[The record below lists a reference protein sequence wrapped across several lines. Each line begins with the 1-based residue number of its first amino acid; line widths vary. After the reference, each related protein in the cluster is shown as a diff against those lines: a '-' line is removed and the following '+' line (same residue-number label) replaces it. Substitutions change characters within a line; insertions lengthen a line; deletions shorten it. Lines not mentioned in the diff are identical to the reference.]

1 MRQAGMDVP
10 AIAAHSLSN
19 MATTEEDLVQL
30 EKDVR
35 QVKIEYEIFFGGG
48 RKRPPT
54 DLEWRIDQT
63 IKRYTERG
71 PKLTAPQMFRLNG
84 FIQRYMKFREV
95 FRKRSKQREE
105 GIVQRHF
112 GAAAKE
118 VELQRRRRAE
128 EAKHVPSVAARVSI
142 GAHTDPARESMKT
155 RKLFEAFR
163 ETKEKAG
170 ENTSKLTL
178 EDFREFV
185 TRKSKELRGENGES
199 SVEFVIA
206 TEEGRVK
213 LKARVRQP
221 DGVKEK

>member
-1 MRQAGMDVP
+1 
-10 AIAAHSLSN
+10 

-95 FRKRSKQREE
+95 FRKRTKAREE
-105 GIVQRHF
+105 GTVQRHF

-118 VELQRRRRAE
+118 VEKLRQERAAQE
-128 EAKHVPSVAARVSI
+128 RHGESVVARVAI
-142 GAHTDPARESMKT
+142 GAHTDPARESLKT
-155 RKLFEAFR
+155 RKLYEAFR
-163 ETKEKAG
+163 DTKEKAG
-170 ENTSKLTL
+170 ESTNKLTL

-185 TRKSKELRGENGES
+185 TRKSKELRGADSEA

-206 TEEGRVK
+206 TEEGRVR
-213 LKARVRQP
+213 LKARVRQA
-221 DGVKEK
+221 DGVKSK

>member
-1 MRQAGMDVP
+1 MCRVWQ
-10 AIAAHSLSN
+10 
-19 MATTEEDLVQL
+19 
-30 EKDVR
+30 
-35 QVKIEYEIFFGGG
+35 
-48 RKRPPT
+48 
-54 DLEWRIDQT
+54 
-63 IKRYTERG
+63 RG
-71 PKLTAPQMFRLNG
+71 FR
-84 FIQRYMKFREV
+84 
-95 FRKRSKQREE
+95 S
-105 GIVQRHF
+105 
-112 GAAAKE
+112 
-118 VELQRRRRAE
+118 
-128 EAKHVPSVAARVSI
+128 

-155 RKLFEAFR
+155 RKLLKLS

-178 EDFREFV
+178 EYFREFV

>member
-1 MRQAGMDVP
+1 
-10 AIAAHSLSN
+10 

-84 FIQRYMKFREV
+84 YIQRYMKFREV
-95 FRKRSKQREE
+95 FRKRTKQREE

-118 VELQRRRRAE
+118 VERLRQERIEQERRTE
-128 EAKHVPSVAARVSI
+128 SVVTRVAI
-142 GAHTDPARESMKT
+142 GAHTDPARESLKT
-155 RKLFEAFR
+155 RKLYEAFR

-185 TRKSKELRGENGES
+185 SRKSKELRGADGEA
-199 SVEFVIA
+199 SVEFVVA
-206 TEEGRVK
+206 TEEGRVR
-213 LKARVRQP
+213 LKARVRQA
-221 DGVKEK
+221 DGVKDK

>member
-1 MRQAGMDVP
+1 
-10 AIAAHSLSN
+10 

-35 QVKIEYEIFFGGG
+35 QIKIDYEVYFGGG

-63 IKRYTERG
+63 IKRYSERG
-71 PKLTAPQMFRLNG
+71 PRMSATQMFRLNG
-84 FIQRYMKFREV
+84 LIQKYVKFREV
-95 FRKRSKQREE
+95 FRKRAKAREE
-105 GIVQRHF
+105 GTIPRHY
-112 GAAAKE
+112 GAAARI
-118 VELQRRRRAE
+118 VEMQRQERAA
-128 EAKHVPSVAARVSI
+128 EARQASSVVTRVAI
-142 GAHTDPARESMKT
+142 GAHTDPARESLKT
-155 RKLFEAFR
+155 RKLYEAFR

-170 ENTSKLTL
+170 ESTSTLTL

-185 TRKSKELRGENGES
+185 ARKSKELRGVNGES

-221 DGVKEK
+221 SEEKSKQAT

>member
-1 MRQAGMDVP
+1 
-10 AIAAHSLSN
+10 

-35 QVKIEYEIFFGGG
+35 QIKIEYEVYFGGG

-63 IKRYTERG
+63 IKRYSERG
-71 PKLTAPQMFRLNG
+71 PRLTATQMFRLNG
-84 FIQRYMKFREV
+84 MIQKYVKFREV

-105 GIVQRHF
+105 GTVPRHY
-112 GAAAKE
+112 GAAARE
-118 VELQRRRRAE
+118 VEMIRRQRAE
-128 EAKHVPSVAARVSI
+128 QTKKTEGIVARVAI

-155 RKLFEAFR
+155 RKLYEAFR

-170 ENTSKLTL
+170 ESTSKLSL

-185 TRKSKELRGENGES
+185 ARKSKELRGADGES

-221 DGVKEK
+221 SEAKSKQA